1 MLSLSSCVSYVR
13 SVLSCFFFF
22 SSRRRHTR
30 FDCDW
35 SSDVCSSDLCHR
47 LWRAVPG
54 RFGLASYSHG
64 AVPQPQECKHP
75 WFGLAPVRSP
85 LLRGSRL
92 LSLPPGNEMFQFP
105 GFASLA
111 CAQDDRPC
119 DRPGFPIRKSWDH
132 SLFAAP
138 PGLSQLTTSFV
149 ASLCQGIH
157 RAPLRA

>member
-1 MLSLSSCVSYVR
+1 MEGGPPSFTQDYTCPALLGIPLGAVR
-13 SVLSCFFFF
+13 VILPG
-22 SSRRRHTR
+22 
-30 FDCDW
+30 
-35 SSDVCSSDLCHR
+35 CHR

-92 LSLPPGNEMFQFP
+92 LSLPPGTEMFQFP

-111 CAQDDRPC
+111 CAQDDRPY
-119 DRPGFPIRKSWDH
+119 DRPGCPIRRSWDH

-157 RAPLRA
+157 RAPLHA

>member
-1 MLSLSSCVSYVR
+1 PSSSFSLLHPPPHPLPTPFPYTTLFR
-13 SVLSCFFFF
+13 S
-22 SSRRRHTR
+22 
-30 FDCDW
+30 
-35 SSDVCSSDLCHR
+35 
-47 LWRAVPG
+47 VPG

-75 WFGLAPVRSP
+75 WFGLAPVLSP
-85 LLRGSRL
+85 LLRGSPL

-105 GFASLA
+105 GFASFA
-111 CAQDDRPC
+111 CAQDDRPYGRSGC
-119 DRPGFPIRKSWDH
+119 PIRRSWDH

>member
-1 MLSLSSCVSYVR
+1 MEGGPPGFTQDYTCPALLGMPLGAVCV
-13 SVLSCFFFF
+13 
-22 SSRRRHTR
+22 
-30 FDCDW
+30 
-35 SSDVCSSDLCHR
+35 DLPGCHR

-54 RFGLASYSHG
+54 RFGLASCSHV
-64 AVPQPQECKHP
+64 AVPQPQPCKHD

-92 LSLPPGNEMFQFP
+92 LSLPPGTEMFQFP
-105 GFASLA
+105 GFAALLRELTAS
-111 CAQDDRPC
+111 RP
-119 DRPGFPIRKSWDH
+119 PGCPIRRSWDH

-157 RAPLRA
+157 RAPLHA